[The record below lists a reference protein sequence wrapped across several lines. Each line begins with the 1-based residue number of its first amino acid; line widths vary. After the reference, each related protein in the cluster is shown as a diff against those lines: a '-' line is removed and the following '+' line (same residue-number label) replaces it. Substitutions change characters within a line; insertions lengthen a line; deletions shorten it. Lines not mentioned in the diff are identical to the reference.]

1 MAQAKI
7 KKTISQVGYAPATLN
22 PATGKLTYGAMV
34 WLPHIEGGREYSA
47 DPNGELTEIF
57 ADGVSIYSAGE
68 NQGYDITL
76 TTVTVTDDIDAAL
89 YGYEIEDDGGATEF
103 ANNAEHPIFAL
114 AIIEATTDG
123 VGETSIWYNCKIGE
137 RASKAG
143 QTSEGSGF
151 DPQFLENNIQARPR
165 MDDGAVFRRIPGKD
179 LFTNLPQ
186 PSGTGLATMSLGGLS
201 LSPAFRPDV
210 TTYTATKTANSGEV
224 VVGAQSMTAEVA
236 ITQGSAEIANGA
248 TVTWGTDPITVVV
261 TNGELSKTYT
271 ITIGT

>member
-7 KKTISQVGYAPATLN
+7 KKTISQVGYAPATLD
-22 PATGKLTYGAMV
+22 PATGELTYGAMV

-47 DPNGELTEIF
+47 DPNGELTEIY

-76 TTVTVTDDIDAAL
+76 TTVTVTDDIDAAW
-89 YGYEIEDDGGATEF
+89 YGYEIEEDGGATEF
-103 ANNAEHPIFAL
+103 ANNAEKPIFAL

-137 RASKAG
+137 RATKAG
-143 QTSEGSGF
+143 QTSEGTGF

-179 LFTNLPQ
+179 LFTTLPQ
-186 PSGTGLATMSLGGLS
+186 PSGTGLATLSLGGLQ
-201 LSPAFRPDV
+201 LSPAFRPDI
-210 TTYTATKTANSGEV
+210 TTYTATKLANSGEV
-224 VVGAQSMTAEVA
+224 VVGAQASTATVA
-236 ITQGSAEIANGA
+236 ITQGTAEIVNGS
-248 TVTWGTDPITVVV
+248 TVTWAADAISIVV
-261 TNGELSKTYT
+261 TNGELTKTYSVT
-271 ITIGT
+271 FGS